1 MTINLTSYKSI
12 QSNLFVRIEIDE
24 YRTTPTGSYTSEILR
39 FSDKLTPFTINS
51 ESYLGLGKLMSITSS
66 TSEIRASG
74 GELLISIAGIP
85 NSAIAE
91 IVNSKIKGAPVNIFR
106 ALFNSST
113 GAVLSITGNPMNR
126 YQGFINNYTLSE
138 SWDQDTRTSSNTIT
152 LTCASTVDVLQRKM
166 AGRKTNSTSQNKY
179 FPTDV
184 SFDRVPNLVGSTFNF
199 GAPE

>member
-1 MTINLTSYKSI
+1 MTINLTSYESI

-24 YRTTPTGSYTSEILR
+24 YRTTPSGSYTSEILR
-39 FSDKLTPFTINS
+39 FSDKLTAFTINS

-74 GELLISIAGIP
+74 GELMISIAGIP
-85 NSAIAE
+85 NSAISE
-91 IVNSKIKGAPVNIFR
+91 IVNSKIKGAPVNVYR

-113 GAVLSITGNPMNR
+113 GAFLSITGNPMNR

-152 LTCASTVDVLQRKM
+152 FTCASTVDVLQRKL